1 MFLLFAPMAMQAQN
15 TVDVIVGTG
24 TSTSYTGGFCTYYNY
39 TWQESIYLAQNIQ
52 TNGGYINSISWYSAT
67 TNTLSTT
74 DLRIYMGTTTRTTH
88 NTTSDWQPQSELT
101 LVYSSTSAVI
111 GGVVGWKTFT
121 LATPFYY
128 DGVGNLVVVVA
139 KKSSSTSS
147 STTHQYTSTSNAVLS
162 RTSNSDQ
169 SCANYPG
176 TNTGSRSAYLAN
188 IKLNITET
196 LPTCP
201 TPRDFVVSSL
211 TSTDATMSW
220 TPQGTTSVFD
230 LYLTT
235 NTTDVPNDNT
245 TPTVSSVTDT
255 FYTFT
260 SLTPSTN
267 YRSFVRANC
276 SSEYSPWRYLPFS
289 TACAPVTTLPYT
301 ENFDSYATG
310 ESGGYPTCWGKINT
324 YSSNRPYVN
333 TTHYGSSGNSL
344 YFYTGTS
351 GTYNIAVTPPFDASI
366 NISDLQAVF
375 MYRATNSTDR
385 LIVGVMS
392 NPTDASSFVP
402 VDTVYPASPV
412 STWVEK
418 TVYFNHYTGT
428 GQYIAFKNE
437 YTTTGC
443 YAYIDNVEIGN
454 IPTCPKP
461 LSLTSTAVSTNSVTL
476 SWNDPSSASSWNI
489 EYGLGTFTPGTGT
502 GTTVTA
508 TSNPFTVTGLT
519 ASTNYTFYVQSD
531 CGGGDLSYFSDAYTV
546 STACDLIT
554 TLPFTENFDSY
565 AGSTTTSVATS
576 NLPNCWNHIN
586 AGTSTSYSGYP
597 IIYNSSSYA
606 NSGTNAMR
614 FYSYTTAGTYDDQMA
629 VLPPFDPVTLPMNT
643 MQLSFDAR
651 ALNTSYPFTLVV
663 GILSNPTDKTT
674 FVPVDTITMLTT
686 AYENYEVPF
695 TNYTGTGTYIGIMGP
710 KPTSN
715 YNQGYVD
722 NIMVNVL
729 PDCIRPS
736 HVTVGSITASE
747 ATVNWTPGDQ
757 ESMWEVATV
766 PQGQSITTITP
777 ETASAFPYTVSNL
790 ADDTQYQVFV
800 RAICPSGGYSSWTS
814 PVSFRT
820 DPLCTSPRDVTVSQ
834 ITGSSAMVSWD
845 AALVGASDYTVE
857 YTEQG
862 MNNWTNMLASSTSAL
877 IPNLIP
883 QTNYT
888 VRVFSNCTLGT
899 ADTVN
904 VNFTTRCMVGGLVEI
919 GAGTTTSSY
928 LPSYSG
934 STRSY
939 SQQIFKKSELGA
951 AGTIDTIA
959 IQLSSVN
966 SSANRSISIY
976 LVHTSADAIF
986 SWVPTTGA
994 QLVWSG
1000 TTHWQSGWNRIP
1012 LTTPFAYN
1020 GVDNLLMVVID
1031 NTGTSVTSPYNT
1043 YRTHAAFSGSARYT
1057 TGSTY
1062 SIGSVPSAA
1071 GTSLSTRNNVKFYMD
1086 CDNTVT
1092 CVAPNVMPTD
1102 VTDES
1107 ITVEWVPGYMESS
1120 WDLEYRAGNGSW
1132 ISEGTVTASPYILT
1146 NLTPGTQYSVRLR
1159 SDCGGTYS
1167 DWAGFNVTTEC
1178 SSVTLPFSENFDSAP
1193 GSGAGNMA
1201 PCWTRNTNYTTAYPY
1216 TYSTYSHSGSYSVYF
1231 YGTSAYYS
1239 YIASPRF
1246 DDQVQMN
1253 NLQIRF
1259 WAYKTS
1265 AAYQIEVGV
1274 MSDPDDFG
1282 TFESLGQFSPT
1293 NTSLWQ
1299 KFEVNTNLYTGTG
1312 RYIAFRMPTNITSY
1326 MYLDDVEIYEIP
1338 ACDHVDDIHT
1348 VGTPT
1353 TTSIDVAWTP
1363 RGTETQWN
1371 VVYGLKGTITDPS
1384 QETPT
1389 VVYTPSISLS
1399 GLTHSSF
1406 YDVFVQSDC
1415 GSDTSAWE
1423 KGTVHTACDLIS
1435 TLPFLENFDDYIP
1448 GTTSSNVMPLCWN
1461 HLNTG
1466 TSYAGCPTVYNS
1478 STYASSGTQC
1488 LYFYA
1493 SSTTAYADQYAILPQ
1508 IDVNTLPI
1516 NTLRLSFK
1524 ARRYTTTATYVNT
1537 VIVGVMTNPA
1547 SASSFVPVDT
1557 VTLTSTTI
1565 ETHHVDFTN
1574 YTGTGSY
1581 IAIMIPKPDGVTYT
1595 SASPNYIDDVMLDV
1609 APACAYPTN
1618 LQVSNVTTTS
1628 AEVNWTAGS
1637 TESEWE
1643 MVLVQGNAPMST
1655 GTLYNVYTNTETLT
1669 GLTSG
1674 TQYTI
1679 YLRAVCPQGGHSEY
1693 VTITFDTQCE
1703 DLQTLPFTCNFD
1715 NVPGSTSGTVANLPT
1730 CWTNHS
1736 GTYSSYVGYPIV
1748 YNSSSY
1754 ANSGSNSLRFYTGT
1768 TTSYDYGNQYAVLPP
1783 IDVNF
1788 NPINS
1793 LQMTLDVRKNS
1804 TSYANFTLI
1813 VGVMTDPLSVSTF
1826 VPIDTIVQTETAY
1839 HTYTVYFSNYTGT
1852 GKNIAI
1858 YAPTHAMN
1866 GVTYNTGYVDNIV
1879 VEPIPACPPVM
1890 NFNVSNVAGSS
1901 ALLTW
1906 EEGIAG
1912 MATDFI
1918 VEYSEYNQGNWTTET
1933 GITGT
1938 TYFLSGLN
1946 QQTHY
1951 DVRVKAN
1958 CGVSE
1963 STWQTADFT
1972 TGCMAGGDYSV
1983 GAGTTTNYYLPV
1995 NNYYRY
2001 TYSQQIFLASEM
2013 NGPTD
2018 IQSISFQ
2025 YAYSSPSTK
2034 KTNVN
2039 IYLGHTTQSVFTSTS
2054 NYVPLDSLTL
2064 VYSGNLNCQQGWNT
2078 FNFTTP
2084 FQYNGTSNLVL
2095 AVDDNSNDYDGS
2107 SYTFYVHSAS
2117 ANRSLYYYSDSNNPS
2132 PSDPTAVTTSS
2143 SYSSG
2148 NRSNVKFGGPC
2159 DNTVTCIAP
2168 NIAVSTV
2175 DQTSATVIW
2184 APGNT
2189 ESSWNLEYKP
2199 VSTTLWASITGVTG
2213 SSYTI
2218 TGLNPSTH
2226 YDVRMQS
2233 DCGGDVSSW
2242 ETANFMTECGE
2253 ITNLPYVENFDSYA
2267 TGENGE
2273 YPSCWGK
2280 INTYSSNR
2288 PYVNTAHYGTSGASL
2303 YFYAGTSGT
2312 YNIAVTPPFDAN
2324 IDITNLQAVFMY
2336 KATNSSDRLIV
2347 GVMSD
2352 PADASTFVPVD
2363 TVEPASPVSTWI
2375 EKTVYFSNYT
2385 GTGQY
2390 IAFKNEYTTTGCY
2403 AYIDNLEIGNI
2414 PTCPKPLSLM
2424 ATAVTSNSITLGWTD
2439 LSTASSWNIEYGQ
2452 GTFNP
2457 GSGVGTLEIANS
2469 NPYTITGLTA
2479 NTSYTFY
2486 VQADCGSGD
2495 LSYFSPA
2502 YTVSTACSAIDS
2514 LPFVENFDSHA
2525 GSTSTSV
2532 SVNNLPNCWS
2542 NLNTGT
2548 NTSYTGYP
2556 IIYSSSTYAYSGS
2569 NVLRFY
2575 SGTGTYGSQM
2585 AILPPIDDNLYPMN
2599 TLQVSFYARPLNT
2612 TYPFKLVVGVLTN
2625 PASMSSFTPIDTL
2638 NITGTAHVLYE
2649 IPFGHYSGTGN
2660 YIGLLAPQPVS
2671 GMNYG
2676 YVDNVT
2682 VDLMPSCPKPTGL
2695 TASNITTTSIDLSW
2709 NENGTATNWVVEYGL
2724 AGFTQGTGTTVQV
2737 QGTPGTTITGLSAST
2752 MYDFYVQ
2759 SDCGSGDLSSF
2770 SSPYPV
2776 QTACDAITQ
2785 LPFTEGF
2792 DNYGTGTA
2800 TAYPPCWTKYSTYT
2814 ASTALPYCSS
2824 THYQGTGSLYL
2835 YVATSGTYNMAIL
2848 PPFDVS
2854 IPINTLQ
2861 ATFMHRGSNSTDRTI
2876 VGVMSNP
2883 ADPNTFIPVDTVY
2896 PASTASTW
2904 TEREVVFSSYTGT
2917 GQYIAF
2923 RNEYTTSNCY
2933 TYVDNLSINLIPT
2946 CPKPSHLTAGNPTTT
2961 SLTLSWT
2968 ENGTATNWVVEYGV
2982 AGFTQGTGS
2991 TVNVQGTPS
3000 TTITG
3005 LSASST
3011 YDFYVKSV
3019 CGAGDESYWSSS
3031 ASGSTLCDAI
3041 TQLPY
3046 TENFDSYGTG
3056 TAAYPHCWSKINTY
3070 TSGDRPYCNSSYAY
3084 GGSTA
3089 GLYFY
3094 SSSSTYNIAITP
3106 EFDASIPINTLK
3118 ASFKFRGNS
3127 SSYATVLV
3135 VGVMS
3140 NPSNASTFV
3149 PVDTVL
3155 PGATVSAWVDREV
3168 SFANYTGTG
3177 HYIAFKSGDYGATT
3191 TYYAGMDNLVINL
3204 DSNMVGACAIPTGVT
3219 ASNLQQTSATIT
3231 WTAGGMET
3239 AWELQYKTAAATS
3252 WSNSITVT
3260 GTPSH
3265 NLTGLAAGTQYQVR
3279 VRAVCSTT
3287 ESSLWSGV
3295 VTFTTPSVPVT
3306 PPTVTTLDA
3315 DNISFSSALLHGT
3328 VTAGS
3333 ETITA
3338 QGFEWKTTTGGTYT
3352 QVNAT
3357 GTTMSYNLT
3366 GLAPTTGYKFRA
3378 FATTASGTTYGA
3390 EKTFTT
3396 LEEVHTCPAPTN
3408 VHTLDVTATTATVT
3422 WTQDP
3427 GTAISWDVQY
3437 RVAGATSWYSQT
3449 VQLTTATIAGLTPA
3463 TMYEVNV
3470 IAHCSSDLSSEPSNT
3485 ITITTVGI
3493 EDYELNNVVVYPNP
3507 TNGKV
3512 QVQCTDNIEGVEVYD
3527 AYGKMLHT
3535 AIVNSN
3541 VADLDMSGYAAG
3553 TYFVRVMT
3561 DRGVVTK
3568 RVVKQ

>member
-1 MFLLFAPMAMQAQN
+1 MQAQN

-39 TWQESIYLAQNIQ
+39 TWQESIYPAQNIQ
-52 TNGGYINSISWYSAT
+52 TVGGYINSISWYSAT

-128 DGVGNLVVVVA
+128 DGVDNLVVVVA

-162 RTSNSDQ
+162 RTSNTDQ

-220 TPQGTTSVFD
+220 TPQGNTSVFD

-235 NTTDVPNDNT
+235 NTSEVPNANT

-260 SLTPSTN
+260 SLTHSTN

-276 SSEYSPWRYLPFS
+276 SSEYSPWRSLPFT
-289 TACAPVTTLPYT
+289 TACSAITTLPYT

-310 ESGGYPTCWGKINT
+310 ESGDYPTCWGKINT
-324 YSSNRPYVN
+324 YSANRPYVN

-344 YFYTGTS
+344 YFFTGTS
-351 GTYNIAVTPPFDASI
+351 GTYNIAIAPPIDPSI
-366 NISDLQAVF
+366 SISNLQAVF
-375 MYRATNSTDR
+375 MYRATNSTDY

-392 NPTDASSFVP
+392 NPTDANTFVP

-418 TVYFNHYTGT
+418 TVYFNNYTGT
-428 GQYIAFKNE
+428 GQYIAFKNA
-437 YTTTGC
+437 YTTTSC
-443 YAYIDNVEIGN
+443 YAYIDNVEIDN

-461 LSLTSTAVSTNSVTL
+461 MSVTSTAVSTNSVTL

-489 EYGLGTFTPGTGT
+489 EYGPAGFTQGTGT
-502 GTTVTA
+502 IVTA
-508 TSNPFTVTGLT
+508 TSNPYTITGLS

-546 STACDLIT
+546 STACDFIT
-554 TLPFTENFDSY
+554 TLPFTENFDAY
-565 AGSTTTSVATS
+565 AGATTTSVAAS

-586 AGTSTSYSGYP
+586 TGTSTSYSGYP
-597 IIYNSSSYA
+597 IIYNSSTYA
-606 NSGTNAMR
+606 NSGTNALR
-614 FYSYTTAGTYDDQMA
+614 FYSYTTSGTYDDQMA

-651 ALNTSYPFTLVV
+651 ALSTSYTLTLVV
-663 GILSNPTDKTT
+663 GILTNPTDKTT
-674 FVPVDTITMLTT
+674 FVPVDTITISNT
-686 AYENYEVPF
+686 AYENFEVPF

-710 KPTSN
+710 RPSVN

-736 HVTVGSITASE
+736 HVTVGSITASSV
-747 ATVNWTPGDQ
+747 TVNWTPGDQ
-757 ESMWEVATV
+757 ETMWEVAVV
-766 PQGQSITTITP
+766 PPGQSITTVTP
-777 ETASAFPYTVSNL
+777 ETASAFPYTVNNL
-790 ADDTQYQVFV
+790 TDDTPYQVYV
-800 RAICPSGGYSSWTS
+800 RALCPSGGYSSWTS

-820 DPLCTSPRDVTVSQ
+820 DPLCTSPRDVAVSQ
-834 ITGSSAMVSWD
+834 ITGSSALVSWD
-845 AALVGASDYTVE
+845 VALVGASDYTVE

-862 MNNWTNMLASSTSAL
+862 MNNWTNMLVDGTSVL
-877 IPNLIP
+877 ISNLIP
-883 QTNYT
+883 QTQYT
-888 VRVFSNCTLGT
+888 VRVFSNCTMGT

-919 GAGTTTSSY
+919 GTGTTTSSY

-951 AGTIDTIA
+951 AGTIDTLA
-959 IQLSSVN
+959 IQISSVN

-1000 TTHWQSGWNRIP
+1000 TTHWQSGWNRLP

-1020 GVDNLLMVVID
+1020 GVDNLMMVVID
-1031 NTGTSVTSPYNT
+1031 NTGSSVTSPYNV
-1043 YRTHAAFSGSARYT
+1043 YRTHTAFSGSARYT

-1062 SIGSVPSAA
+1062 SISSVPSAA
-1071 GTSLSTRNNVKFYMD
+1071 GTSLSTRNNVKFYID
-1086 CDNTVT
+1086 CDNTVS
-1092 CVAPNVMPTD
+1092 CVAPNVMPTN

-1107 ITVEWVPGYMESS
+1107 ITVEWVPGYTESS
-1120 WDLEYRAGNGSW
+1120 WELEYRAGNGNW

-1146 NLTPGTQYSVRLR
+1146 NLTPGTRYSVRLR

-1178 SSVTLPFSENFDSAP
+1178 SSVTIPYSENFDSAP

-1265 AAYQIEVGV
+1265 ASYQIEVGI

-1293 NTSLWQ
+1293 NLSLWQ

-1312 RYIAFRMPTNITSY
+1312 RYIAFRMPTNMTSY

-1338 ACDHVDDIHT
+1338 ACDHVDNIHT
-1348 VGTPT
+1348 AGNPA
-1353 TTSIDVAWTP
+1353 TTSLNVAWTP

-1448 GTTSSNVMPLCWN
+1448 GTTSNNVMPLCWS

-1488 LYFYA
+1488 LYFYG
-1493 SSTTAYADQYAILPQ
+1493 SSTSTYADQYAILPQ
-1508 IDVNTLPI
+1508 VDVNTLPI

-1524 ARRYTTTATYVNT
+1524 ARRYTTTTTYVNT
-1537 VIVGVMTNPA
+1537 IIIGVMTNPA
-1547 SASSFVPVDT
+1547 SANTFVPVDT

-1565 ETHHVDFTN
+1565 GTHHVDFTN

-1581 IAIMIPKPDGVTYT
+1581 IAIKVPKPDGVTYT

-1609 APACAYPTN
+1609 APACTYPTN
-1618 LQVSNVTTTS
+1618 LQVSNITTTDATVS
-1628 AEVNWTAGS
+1628 WTAGS
-1637 TESEWE
+1637 TETEWE

-1674 TQYTI
+1674 THYTV

-1693 VTITFDTQCE
+1693 VTTSFTTQCE

-1715 NVPGSTSGTVANLPT
+1715 NVTGSTSGTVANLPV

-1748 YNSSSY
+1748 YSGSSY
-1754 ANSGSNSLRFYTGT
+1754 ANSGTNSLRFYTGT
-1768 TTSYDYGNQYAVLPP
+1768 TTTYDYGNQYAVLPP
-1783 IDVNF
+1783 IDVNY
-1788 NPINS
+1788 NPINT
-1793 LQMTLDVRKNS
+1793 LQMTLDVRKYS
-1804 TSYANFTLI
+1804 TSYANVTLI
-1813 VGVMTDPLSVSTF
+1813 VGVMSDPSSVSTF
-1826 VPIDTIVQTETAY
+1826 VPVDTIVHTETTY

-1858 YAPTHAMN
+1858 CAPTHGMN
-1866 GVTYNTGYVDNIV
+1866 SISYNSGYVDNIV

-1890 NFNVSNVAGSS
+1890 NFSVSNVAGTS

-1918 VEYSEYNQGNWTTET
+1918 VEYSEYNQSNWTTET
-1933 GITGT
+1933 GVTGT
-1938 TYFLSGLN
+1938 THFLSGLN
-1946 QQTHY
+1946 PQTHY
-1951 DVRVKAN
+1951 EVRVKAN

-1972 TGCMAGGDYSV
+1972 TGCLAGGDVTIGNGS
-1983 GAGTTTNYYLPV
+1983 TTNNYLPFYGLY
-1995 NNYYRY
+1995 NY
-2001 TYSQQIFLASEM
+2001 TYSQQIYDASELNM
-2013 NGPTD
+2013 GPGP
-2018 IQSISFQ
+2018 INSISF
-2025 YAYSSPSTK
+2025 YCSTAP
-2034 KTNVN
+2034 
-2039 IYLGHTTQSVFTSTS
+2039 TSTS
-2054 NYVPLDSLTL
+2054 TGDIRIWMANTTKSTFSTATDYINPSNLTEVCYV
-2064 VYSGNLNCQQGWNT
+2064 SGNRPITVGWNT
-2078 FNFTTP
+2078 FTLTQP
-2084 FQYNGTSNLVL
+2084 FMYDGTSNLVV
-2095 AVDDNSNDYDGS
+2095 AYYEGYSTYS
-2107 SYTFYVHSAS
+2107 TSTFWAH
-2117 ANRSLYYYSDSNNPS
+2117 
-2132 PSDPTAVTTSS
+2132 TTSS
-2143 SYSSG
+2143 HKSILHYSDTYSSVSYTSPASAAG
-2148 NRSNVKFGGPC
+2148 SQYFQNYRSDIRLGTPC

-2168 NIAVSTV
+2168 NIAVSAV
-2175 DQTSATVIW
+2175 DQTSATLIW

-2199 VSTTLWASITGVTG
+2199 VSSTLWTSITGIT
-2213 SSYTI
+2213 SNTYTL
-2218 TGLNPSTH
+2218 TGLTPSTR

-2233 DCGGDVSSW
+2233 DCGSEVSSW
-2242 ETANFMTECGE
+2242 ATADFMTECGE
-2253 ITNLPYVENFDSYA
+2253 ITNLPYTENFDSYA

-2273 YPSCWGK
+2273 YPTCWGK
-2280 INTYSSNR
+2280 INTYSANR
-2288 PYVNTAHYGTSGASL
+2288 PYVNASGGYAGSSL

-2312 YNIAVTPPFDAN
+2312 YNIAVTPPFDASVN
-2324 IDITNLQAVFMY
+2324 ISDLQAVFMY
-2336 KATNSSDRLIV
+2336 KASNASDRLIV

-2363 TVEPASPVSTWI
+2363 TVYPASPVSTWV
-2375 EKTVYFSNYT
+2375 EKTVYFNNYT

-2414 PTCPKPLSLM
+2414 PTCPKPLSLT

-2469 NPYTITGLTA
+2469 NPYTITGLAA

-2486 VQADCGSGD
+2486 VQADCGGGD
-2495 LSYFSPA
+2495 LSYFSSA
-2502 YTVSTACSAIDS
+2502 YTVSTACAAIDS
-2514 LPFVENFDSHA
+2514 IPFVENFDSHTGA
-2525 GSTSTSV
+2525 TSTSV

-2556 IIYSSSTYAYSGS
+2556 IIYSSSTYAHSGT

-2599 TLQVSFYARPLNT
+2599 TLQVSFYARALNT
-2612 TYPFKLVVGVLTN
+2612 TYPFKLVVGVLAN
-2625 PASMSSFTPIDTL
+2625 PASMSSFTAIDTL
-2638 NITGTAHVLYE
+2638 VITSTAHTLYE
-2649 IPFGHYSGTGN
+2649 IPLGHYSGPGT
-2660 YIGLLAPQPVS
+2660 YIGLLAPQPAT

-2676 YVDNVT
+2676 YVDNIMVG
-2682 VDLMPSCPKPTGL
+2682 LMPSCPKPTGL
-2695 TASNITTTSIDLSW
+2695 TAHNITTTSIDLSW
-2709 NENGTATNWVVEYGL
+2709 NENGSASNWVVEYGQT
-2724 AGFTQGTGTTVQV
+2724 GFTQGTGTTVQV
-2737 QGTPGTTITGLSAST
+2737 QGTSSTTITGLSAST
-2752 MYDFYVQ
+2752 TYDFYVR
-2759 SDCGSGDLSSF
+2759 SDCGGGDVSDF
-2770 SSPYPV
+2770 SSV
-2776 QTACDAITQ
+2776 CSASTACDAITT
-2785 LPFTEGF
+2785 LPFTENF
-2792 DNYGTGTA
+2792 DTYGTGES
-2800 TAYPPCWTKYSTYT
+2800 AYPLCWGKINTYS
-2814 ASTALPYCSS
+2814 ANRPYVNS
-2824 THYQGTGSLYL
+2824 THYAGTASLYFF
-2835 YVATSGTYNMAIL
+2835 AGSASTYNIAVA
-2848 PPFDVS
+2848 PEFDAS
-2854 IPINTLQ
+2854 INISNLQ
-2861 ATFMHRGSNSTDRTI
+2861 AVFMYRASSSTDRLI
-2876 VGVMSNP
+2876 VGVMTNP
-2883 ADPNTFIPVDTVY
+2883 ADASTFVPVETIS

-2904 TEREVVFSSYTGT
+2904 VEKTVYFNNYTGT
-2917 GQYIAF
+2917 GHYIAF
-2923 RNEYTTSNCY
+2923 KNAYTSTSSY
-2933 TYVDNLSINLIPT
+2933 AYIDNLEIGYVPT
-2946 CPKPSHLTAGNPTTT
+2946 CLKPTNVTASNPTTT
-2961 SLTLSWT
+2961 SINLSWT
-2968 ENGTATNWVVEYGV
+2968 ENNTASNWVVEYGI

-3019 CGAGDESYWSSS
+3019 CGAGDESYWSN
-3031 ASGSTLCDAI
+3031 AATGSTLCDAV

-3046 TENFDSYGTG
+3046 IENFDSYGTG
-3056 TAAYPHCWSKINTY
+3056 TTAYPHCWSKINTY

-3084 GGSTA
+3084 GGSVA
-3089 GLYFY
+3089 GLYFF

-3106 EFDASIPINTLK
+3106 EFDASIPVNTLT

-3127 SSYATVLV
+3127 TSYATVLV

-3140 NPSNASTFV
+3140 NPSDASTFV

-3155 PGATVSAWVDREV
+3155 PGATISAWVDRQV

-3177 HYIAFKSGDYGATT
+3177 HFIAFKSGDYGATT
-3191 TYYAGMDNLVINL
+3191 SYYAGMDNLVIAL
-3204 DSNMVGACAIPTGVT
+3204 DSSQIGACTAPTGVT

-3231 WTAGGMET
+3231 WTAGGTET
-3239 AWELQYKTAAATS
+3239 AWELQYKTASGS
-3252 WSNSITVT
+3252 WSNSINVT
-3260 GTPSH
+3260 GTPSY
-3265 NLTGLAAGTQYQVR
+3265 NLTGLTASTQYQVH
-3279 VRAVCSTT
+3279 VRAVCSAT
-3287 ESSLWSGV
+3287 ETSNWSGV
-3295 VTFTTPSVPVT
+3295 ATFTTPSVPVT
-3306 PPTVTTLDA
+3306 PPTVTTIAA
-3315 DNISFSSALLHGT
+3315 DNISSSAAVLHGT
-3328 VTAGS
+3328 VTPGN

-3338 QGFEWKTTTGGTYT
+3338 QGFEWKTTTGGSYT
-3352 QVNAT
+3352 AVNAT
-3357 GTTMSYNLT
+3357 GNTMSHNLT
-3366 GLAPTTGYKFRA
+3366 NLSPNTGYTFRA

-3390 EKTFTT
+3390 EMTFTT
-3396 LEEVHTCPAPTN
+3396 QDVQQDTCPSPTN
-3408 VHTLDVTATTATVT
+3408 VTASNVTESTAIISWTQAPGTANTWDVLYKESAATAWYTATTSNNTYT
-3422 WTQDP
+3422 
-3427 GTAISWDVQY
+3427 
-3437 RVAGATSWYSQT
+3437 
-3449 VQLTTATIAGLTPA
+3449 LAGLTPE
-3463 TMYEVNV
+3463 TSYDVQI
-3470 IAHCSSDLSSEPSNT
+3470 IAYCTNGLQSDPSTT
-3485 ITITTVGI
+3485 IHFTTQPDGI
-3493 EDYELNNVVVYPNP
+3493 NDYTLDNSVTVYPNP
-3507 TNGKV
+3507 TSGVV
-3512 QVQCTDNIEGVEVYD
+3512 QIKNEEWRMKNVEVYD
-3527 AYGKMLHT
+3527 VYGKLLNVMSVNDHT
-3535 AIVNSN
+3535 ANL
-3541 VADLDMSGYAAG
+3541 DLSGYAKG
-3553 TYFVRVMT
+3553 TYFVKVT
-3561 DRGVVTK
+3561 TEKGVVTK